1 MNKKRLISHYKNGQ
15 SLFTENKAQMISK
28 EMKKFPTSLIKEKYN
43 GKLSIPTCQNGTDEK
58 NK

>member
-28 EMKKFPTSLIKEKYN
+28 EMKK
-43 GKLSIPTCQNGTDEK
+43 IPNLPHKRKIQWEVINSHFSK
-58 NK
+58 WQR